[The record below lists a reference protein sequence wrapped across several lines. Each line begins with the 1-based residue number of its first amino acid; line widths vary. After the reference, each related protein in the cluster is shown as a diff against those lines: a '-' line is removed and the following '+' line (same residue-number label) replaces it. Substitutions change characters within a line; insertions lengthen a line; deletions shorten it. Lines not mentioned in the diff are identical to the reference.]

1 MNNLEGILVGN
12 ITLIVLGIIS
22 YYLNSFSNSG
32 LFFGIRIP
40 KKFIE
45 YDEIVDLERRYKK
58 IVIIMYLLIV
68 VLFDILS
75 FNFIKDKEVVVAQLI
90 SIFMVGSILI
100 NSGIFALYN
109 KKVRDLKEK
118 NNWNYKNNTVVVDTS
133 LRKPKKDDKYK
144 PLPSFIFI
152 LPIFIPLIIVI
163 LTFLRQDKLNYLRL
177 NELYKL
183 PINMIA
189 MVIVIYIL
197 AKVSL
202 SSRIDINSTNLKST
216 IYKKKI
222 LKMLFSIIFLVTE
235 VGFIILNS
243 ITQLGLIYTFDTS
256 RVESILNIFIAI
268 IMIGFLIVIIL
279 MGRNGRRS
287 IDKENTEE
295 EVYNNDDKYWVLG
308 MFYYN
313 RNDPSFMIEKRA
325 GIGYTVNFGN
335 PKALIFFVILIL
347 FIIFISKI

>member
-1 MNNLEGILVGN
+1 MNNLEEILVGN

-58 IVIIMYLLIV
+58 TVIILYLSISI
-68 VLFDILS
+68 LFNILS
-75 FNFIKDKEVVVAQLI
+75 FSFIKNKEVVAQLL

-100 NSGIFALYN
+100 NSGIFAIYN
-109 KKVRDLKEK
+109 KKIRNLKEK
-118 NNWNYKNNTVVVDTS
+118 NNWNYKNNTVAVDTS

-144 PLPSFIFI
+144 PLPNWIFI
-152 LPIFIPLIIVI
+152 VPIFIPLIIVI
-163 LTFLRQDKLNYLRL
+163 LTFLRQDNLSSLSL
-177 NELYKL
+177 HELYRL

-189 MVIVIYIL
+189 IVIVIYIM
-197 AKVSL
+197 ARVSL

-235 VGFIILNS
+235 VGLIILNS

-256 RVESILNIFIAI
+256 RVESILNILIAI

-279 MGRNGRRS
+279 MGSKGRRS

-325 GIGYTVNFGN
+325 GVGYTVNFGN
-335 PKALIFFVILIL
+335 PKALIFFIILIL
-347 FIIFISKI
+347 FVSFISKI

>member
-1 MNNLEGILVGN
+1 MNNLEEILVGN

-45 YDEIVDLERRYKK
+45 YDEIVELERKYKK
-58 IVIIMYLLIV
+58 TVITLYLSISI
-68 VLFDILS
+68 LFNILS
-75 FNFIKDKEVVVAQLI
+75 FGFIENKEVVSQLL
-90 SIFMVGSILI
+90 SIFMVGCILI

-109 KKVRDLKEK
+109 KKIRNLKEK
-118 NNWNYKNNTVVVDTS
+118 NNWNYKNNTVAVDTS

-152 LPIFIPLIIVI
+152 VPIFIPLIIVI
-163 LTFLRQDKLNYLRL
+163 LTFLRQDNLRYLSL
-177 NELYKL
+177 HELYRL
-183 PINMIA
+183 PINMLA
-189 MVIVIYIL
+189 MVIVIYIM
-197 AKVSL
+197 ARVSL

-235 VGFIILNS
+235 IGLIILNS
-243 ITQLGLIYTFDTS
+243 IKQLGLIYTFDTS
-256 RVESILNIFIAI
+256 RVESILNILIAI
-268 IMIGFLIVIIL
+268 IMIGFLILIIL
-279 MGRNGRRS
+279 MGSKGRIS
-287 IDKENTEE
+287 IDKEKTEE

-313 RNDPSFMIEKRA
+313 RKDPSFMIEKRA

-347 FIIFISKI
+347 FVIFISKI

>member
-1 MNNLEGILVGN
+1 MNNLEEILVGN

-58 IVIIMYLLIV
+58 TVIILYLSISI
-68 VLFDILS
+68 LFNILS
-75 FNFIKDKEVVVAQLI
+75 FSFIKNKEVVAQLL

-100 NSGIFALYN
+100 NSGIFAIYN
-109 KKVRDLKEK
+109 KKIRNLKEK
-118 NNWNYKNNTVVVDTS
+118 NNWNYKNNTVAVDTS

-152 LPIFIPLIIVI
+152 VPIFIPLIIVI
-163 LTFLRQDKLNYLRL
+163 LTFLRQDNLRYVSL
-177 NELYKL
+177 HELYRL
-183 PINMIA
+183 PINMLA
-189 MVIVIYIL
+189 MVIVIYIM
-197 AKVSL
+197 ARVSL

-235 VGFIILNS
+235 IGLIILNS
-243 ITQLGLIYTFDTS
+243 IKQLGLIYTFDTS
-256 RVESILNIFIAI
+256 RVESILNILIAI

-279 MGRNGRRS
+279 MGSKGRRS

-335 PKALIFFVILIL
+335 PKALIFFIILIL
-347 FIIFISKI
+347 FVSFISKI

>member
-1 MNNLEGILVGN
+1 MNNLEEILVGN
-12 ITLIVLGIIS
+12 ITLIVLGSIS

-45 YDEIVDLERRYKK
+45 YDEIVELERRYKK
-58 IVIIMYLLIV
+58 TVIILYLSISI
-68 VLFDILS
+68 LFNILS
-75 FNFIKDKEVVVAQLI
+75 FSFIKNKEVVAQLLW
-90 SIFMVGSILI
+90 IFMVGSILI

-109 KKVRDLKEK
+109 KKIRNLKEK
-118 NNWNYKNNTVVVDTS
+118 NNWNYKNSTVVVDTS

-152 LPIFIPLIIVI
+152 VPIFIPLIIVI
-163 LTFLRQDKLNYLRL
+163 LTFLRQDNLSSLSL
-177 NELYKL
+177 HELYRL

-189 MVIVIYIL
+189 IVIVIYIM
-197 AKVSL
+197 ARVSL

-235 VGFIILNS
+235 VGLIILNS

-256 RVESILNIFIAI
+256 SVESILNILIAI
-268 IMIGFLIVIIL
+268 IMIGFLIVIIV
-279 MGRNGRRS
+279 MGSKGRRS
-287 IDKENTEE
+287 IGKENTEE

-335 PKALIFFVILIL
+335 PKALIFFIILIL
-347 FIIFISKI
+347 FVSFISKI

>member
-1 MNNLEGILVGN
+1 MSNLEEILVGN
-12 ITLIVLGIIS
+12 IILIALGIIS

-45 YDEIVDLERRYKK
+45 YDEIVELERRYKK
-58 IVIIMYLLIV
+58 TVIILYLLISI
-68 VLFDILS
+68 LFNILS
-75 FNFIKDKEVVVAQLI
+75 FSFIKNKEVLEQLL
-90 SIFMVGSILI
+90 SIFMVGSIVI

-109 KKVRDLKEK
+109 KKIRNLKEK
-118 NNWNYKNNTVVVDTS
+118 NNWNYKNSTVAVDTS

-144 PLPSFIFI
+144 PLPSWIFI
-152 LPIFIPLIIVI
+152 TPIFIPLIIVI
-163 LTFLRQDKLNYLRL
+163 LTFLRQNNLSNLSL
-177 NELYKL
+177 HELYRL

-189 MVIVIYIL
+189 MVIVIYIM
-197 AKVSL
+197 ARISL

-216 IYKKKI
+216 IYKKKL

-235 VGFIILNS
+235 LGLIILNS

-256 RVESILNIFIAI
+256 RVESILNILIAI
-268 IMIGFLIVIIL
+268 VMIGFLIVIML
-279 MGRNGRRS
+279 TGSKGRRY
-287 IDKENTEE
+287 IGKENTEE

-308 MFYYN
+308 IFYYN

-335 PKALIFFVILIL
+335 PKALIFFIILIL
-347 FIIFISKI
+347 FVSFISKI

>member
-1 MNNLEGILVGN
+1 MNNLEEILVGN

-58 IVIIMYLLIV
+58 TVIILYLSISI
-68 VLFDILS
+68 LFNILS
-75 FNFIKDKEVVVAQLI
+75 FSFIKNKEVVAQLL

-100 NSGIFALYN
+100 NSGIFAIYN
-109 KKVRDLKEK
+109 KKIRNLKEK
-118 NNWNYKNNTVVVDTS
+118 NNWNYKNNTVAVDTS

-144 PLPSFIFI
+144 PLPNWIFI
-152 LPIFIPLIIVI
+152 VPIFIPLIIVI
-163 LTFLRQDKLNYLRL
+163 LTFLRQDNLSSLSL
-177 NELYKL
+177 HELYRL

-189 MVIVIYIL
+189 IVIVIYIM
-197 AKVSL
+197 ARVSL

-235 VGFIILNS
+235 VGLIILNS

-256 RVESILNIFIAI
+256 RVESILNILIAI

-279 MGRNGRRS
+279 MGSKGRRS
-287 IDKENTEE
+287 VDKENTEE

-335 PKALIFFVILIL
+335 PKALIFFIILIL
-347 FIIFISKI
+347 FVSFISKI

>member
-1 MNNLEGILVGN
+1 MNNLEEILVGN

-45 YDEIVDLERRYKK
+45 YDEIVELERRYKK
-58 IVIIMYLLIV
+58 TVIILYLSISI
-68 VLFDILS
+68 LFNILS
-75 FNFIKDKEVVVAQLI
+75 FSFIKNKEVVAQLL

-100 NSGIFALYN
+100 NSGIFAIYN
-109 KKVRDLKEK
+109 KKIRNLKEK
-118 NNWNYKNNTVVVDTS
+118 NNWNYKNNTVAVDTS

-144 PLPSFIFI
+144 PLPNWIFI
-152 LPIFIPLIIVI
+152 VPIFIPLIIVI
-163 LTFLRQDKLNYLRL
+163 LTFLRQDNLSSLSL
-177 NELYKL
+177 HELYRL

-189 MVIVIYIL
+189 TVIIIYIMARL
-197 AKVSL
+197 SL

-235 VGFIILNS
+235 VGLIILNS

-256 RVESILNIFIAI
+256 RVESILNILIAI

-279 MGRNGRRS
+279 MGSKGRRS

-335 PKALIFFVILIL
+335 PKALIFFIILIL
-347 FIIFISKI
+347 FVSFISKI

>member
-1 MNNLEGILVGN
+1 MNNLEEILVGN

-32 LFFGIRIP
+32 LFFGVRIP

-45 YDEIVDLERRYKK
+45 YDEIVELERRYKK
-58 IVIIMYLLIV
+58 TVIILYLSISI
-68 VLFDILS
+68 LFNILL
-75 FNFIKDKEVVVAQLI
+75 FNFIKNEEVVAQLL
-90 SIFMVGSILI
+90 SIFMIGSILI

-109 KKVRDLKEK
+109 KKVRNLKEK
-118 NNWNYKNNTVVVDTS
+118 NNWNYKNNTVAVDTS

-144 PLPSFIFI
+144 PLPNWIFI
-152 LPIFIPLIIVI
+152 VPMFIPLIIVI
-163 LTFLRQDKLNYLRL
+163 LTFLRQDNLSYLSL
-177 NELYKL
+177 HELYRL

-189 MVIVIYIL
+189 TVIIIYIM
-197 AKVSL
+197 ARVSL

-235 VGFIILNS
+235 VGLIILNS

-256 RVESILNIFIAI
+256 TVESILNIFIAI

-279 MGRNGRRS
+279 MGSNGRRS

-308 MFYYN
+308 IFYYN
-313 RNDPSFMIEKRA
+313 TNDPSFMIEKRA

-335 PKALIFFVILIL
+335 PKALIFFAILIL
-347 FIIFISKI
+347 FVIFISKI

>member
-1 MNNLEGILVGN
+1 MNNLEEILVGN

-58 IVIIMYLLIV
+58 TVIILYLSISI
-68 VLFDILS
+68 LFNILS
-75 FNFIKDKEVVVAQLI
+75 FSFIKNKEVVAQLL

-100 NSGIFALYN
+100 NSGIFAIYN
-109 KKVRDLKEK
+109 KKIRNLKEK
-118 NNWNYKNNTVVVDTS
+118 NNWNYKNNTVAVDTS

-144 PLPSFIFI
+144 PLPNWIFI
-152 LPIFIPLIIVI
+152 VPIFIPLIIVI
-163 LTFLRQDKLNYLRL
+163 LTFLRQGNLSSLSL
-177 NELYKL
+177 HELYRL

-189 MVIVIYIL
+189 IVIVIYIM
-197 AKVSL
+197 ARVSL

-235 VGFIILNS
+235 VGLIILNS

-279 MGRNGRRS
+279 MGSNGRRS

-325 GIGYTVNFGN
+325 GVGYTVNFGN
-335 PKALIFFVILIL
+335 PKALIFFIILIL
-347 FIIFISKI
+347 FVSFISKI

>member
-1 MNNLEGILVGN
+1 MNNLEEILVGN

-58 IVIIMYLLIV
+58 TVIILYLSISI
-68 VLFDILS
+68 LFNILS
-75 FNFIKDKEVVVAQLI
+75 FSFIKNKEVVAQLL

-100 NSGIFALYN
+100 NSGIFAIYN
-109 KKVRDLKEK
+109 KKIRNLKEK
-118 NNWNYKNNTVVVDTS
+118 NNWNYKNNTVAVDTS

-144 PLPSFIFI
+144 PLPNWIFI
-152 LPIFIPLIIVI
+152 VPIFIPLIIVI
-163 LTFLRQDKLNYLRL
+163 LTFLRQDNLSSLSL
-177 NELYKL
+177 HELYRL

-189 MVIVIYIL
+189 IVIVIYIM
-197 AKVSL
+197 ARVSL

-235 VGFIILNS
+235 VGLIILNS

-256 RVESILNIFIAI
+256 RVESILNILIAI

-279 MGRNGRRS
+279 MGSKGRRS

-335 PKALIFFVILIL
+335 PKALIFFIILIL
-347 FIIFISKI
+347 FVSFISKI